1 MSDSFGFQGISHPSN
16 FDLFRLKRTFST
28 SLTTSAMSRDLMFL
42 FLQFQTHVLRQRRD
56 ADSFVTI
63 FFTSITSVQP
73 HWLGPV
79 VFILMVV

>member
-1 MSDSFGFQGISHPSN
+1 ME
-16 FDLFRLKRTFST
+16 DLWKHMTIVALLAIPLINKLST